1 MESPS
6 ADQDLKRDRGDDGEY
21 TPAATGAGPDA
32 CTRRPQ
38 SRASQ
43 TTSLAEVP
51 GGYLFVEPDRAGE
64 RLYVYA
70 LVRLVSQAVVS
81 GTVEHNG

>member
-6 ADQDLKRDRGDDGEY
+6 ADQDLKRDHGDNGEY
-21 TPAATGAGPDA
+21 PPAATGAGPDA
-32 CTRRPQ
+32 CTRRPP

-43 TTSLAEVP
+43 TSLAEVP
-51 GGYLFVEPDRAGE
+51 GDYLFVEPDRAGE

-81 GTVEHNG
+81 GTVEHDG